1 MPHTRQTAIDHALE
15 QLQDGSFYQKLAERV
30 RVRTQSSVKGSVP
43 DLDYYLNNCIAPD
56 FKAMGF
62 ETEIFANHAEGG
74 GPILVASRIE
84 GEGLPTLFCY
94 GHGDVVPGMDEKW
107 SGGRS
112 PWNLTIDGEKIFGR
126 GTADNKGQH
135 TINMVALG
143 AVIKARGKLGFN
155 IKFLMETSEET
166 GSAGLRDFCE
176 NHKELLASDILI
188 ASDGPRVAPK
198 TPTLVLGVRGAMEFS
213 LVADLH
219 KEDHHSGNWG
229 GIITDP
235 SVLLAHALSTIISR
249 DGQILIPE
257 WLPQDVPDYVTEALK
272 NCPFDP
278 GESADT
284 PDEHWGEPKLSV
296 AEKLYAWN
304 SFGVLAMDAG
314 IPSDPQNAI
323 PKRAA
328 LHCGLRFIV
337 GTDTDKVL
345 PALRAHLDKNG
356 FENIKIEAPAD
367 SPSYQASR
375 HNPNLP
381 WVKWV
386 SQSIT
391 KTTGTEPQILPNAA
405 GSLPNDIFC
414 DVLGMPTIWVPHSY
428 NSCGQHAPDE
438 HLLAPLVEEGLK
450 MMTGIFWDAG
460 ELGEN
465 HEAQLA
471 KL

>member
-1 MPHTRQTAIDHALE
+1 MPHTRQTAIDHAVE
-15 QLQDGSFYQKLAERV
+15 QMRDGSFYQMLAERV
-30 RVRTQSSVKGSVP
+30 RVRTQSSVKGSAP
-43 DLDYYLNNCIAPD
+43 DLHYYLQNCIAPD

-62 ETEIFANHAEGG
+62 TTEIFSNNAEGG

-84 GEGLPTLFCY
+84 DEHLPTVFCY
-94 GHGDVVPGMDEKW
+94 GHGDVVPGMDAKW
-107 SGGRS
+107 TGGRG

-135 TINMVALG
+135 TINMVAMQS
-143 AVIKARGKLGFN
+143 VIKTRGQLGFN
-155 IKFLMETSEET
+155 VKFLVETSEET
-166 GSAGLRDFCE
+166 GSAGLRAFCE
-176 NHKELLASDILI
+176 SHKDLLSSDVLI

-213 LVADLH
+213 LVADLR

-229 GIITDP
+229 GIIADP
-235 SVLLAHALSTIISR
+235 SVLLAHALATIISR
-249 DGQILIPE
+249 DGQILIPA
-257 WLPQDVPDYVTEALK
+257 WLPQDVPTYVTETLK
-272 NCPFDP
+272 DCPFDP

-284 PDEHWGEPKLSV
+284 PDENWGEPNMSI

-304 SFGVLAMDAG
+304 SFSVLAMDAG
-314 IPSDPQNAI
+314 TPDDPQNAI

-337 GTDTDKVL
+337 GTDTDAVL
-345 PALRAHLDKNG
+345 PALRKHLDKHG
-356 FENIKIEAPAD
+356 FEMIKIEAPAE

-375 HNPNLP
+375 HSPNLP

-386 SQSIT
+386 SHSVE
-391 KTTGTEPQILPNAA
+391 KSTGQKPQILPNAA

-414 DVLGMPTIWVPHSY
+414 DVLDMPTIWVPHSY

-438 HLLAPLVEEGLK
+438 HLLTPLVEEGLK
-450 MMTGIFWDAG
+450 MMTGIFFDLG
-460 ELGEN
+460 ELG
-465 HEAQLA
+465 ADYQK
-471 KL
+471 KLQKL